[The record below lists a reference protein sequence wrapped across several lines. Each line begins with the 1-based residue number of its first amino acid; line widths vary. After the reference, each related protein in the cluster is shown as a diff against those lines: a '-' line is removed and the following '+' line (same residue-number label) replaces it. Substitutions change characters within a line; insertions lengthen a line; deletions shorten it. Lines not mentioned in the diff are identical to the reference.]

1 MRNKLLIAIVGA
13 SIIPVALAFGTFTKK
28 KIDRIEPNTEAQVT
42 IESDLKVDQ
51 AITVDG
57 TTTLNALLNGPVKA
71 TSGVIGASAIDLSSE
86 VTGTLPIEN
95 GGTNS
100 STPLVNNRALETSGG
115 SIVESAITSTELGA
129 LSGITDNI
137 QTQLDDKQNLLPVD
151 TTGDLVYYDDGLGE
165 IVNLPI
171 GTLGQ
176 LLAVDASGIPVW
188 IDPPSSS
195 PLTTKGDLYTFD
207 TDNQR
212 LAVGT
217 NGQILSANS
226 TTGTGLE
233 WIDPP
238 ATSPLTTQGDIYYY
252 STDNDRL
259 AIGTEGQLLAVQS
272 GVPAWIDQPES
283 LPDFT
288 GNSKKVLAVNAAE
301 NAGEYVDV
309 MKYNNNGLKNLFIN
323 PSAEEGST
331 STDWSCTSGFLTTT
345 STNSMDTAKSDK
357 HFSIGSFGAGECVFT
372 LDHSGDYENNQGLFS
387 GYFNVSNNGIAKIQV
402 LVNEV
407 VQSELDLTAA
417 THYKKYEIPFVFGD
431 GANGSN
437 NDLQI
442 KIAYTGAVT
451 VLMDEIYAGLAPE
464 GYIQQVGQAHWVGSQ
479 STSVTNCTWSLNPVT
494 SANVFEA
501 FPADSDCTYA
511 NEGSILA
518 PSTDIPGFRI
528 PNARTDGY
536 YVVQGNGLSGCI
548 SSTGAACSITL
559 SSTGSYDNQPV
570 TETFEADIK
579 YANTL
584 YGKFRFTSGGEK
596 TIQVLGAAGNTS
608 SRVDVIANNIRER
621 GLVFNVYFY
630 PDSSA
635 TIVSQDAQ
643 VKEKAGF
650 IQWSSAEINDP
661 AWHLADGSCVLKSQY
676 PDLARNYFNG
686 STYQYGECTTTTT
699 NDSILLPDFVTDNRY
714 LRMGGGSLSLGDT
727 QTDAN
732 ASHQHF
738 TMRSGR
744 ASSQNTIGSTEYVFA
759 EYVQGSGSANY
770 IGVGT
775 TSVANV
781 GLTSSSGSTESRPNT
796 FVALA
801 YIRMH
806 DSNKVV
812 GKFESIN
819 SSDLCQVIANDND
832 GEAITA
838 NTEDIPFKTTVYD
851 NCGLWGNS
859 GNTGSNT
866 SDAFTPNKDGM
877 VSLSFTVLSGTGSN
891 TAFDIYEDG
900 SQHSRC
906 GTGTSSLAKS
916 SSCLFRV
923 TAGSY
928 YTLRTALTDTL
939 SSSALAHEIRIT
951 ELPDT
956 ESIVKNLLAESSQT
970 KCQTKYLTSDITTDT
985 DPISDLTFSNL
996 TVGKKY
1002 KINGSGYLSVS
1013 GDSIIVFQG
1022 FHDGNLVMNLG
1033 AGSASGAQNFVNFL
1047 YGKFTATATTL
1058 TFNTASFGGTN
1069 PALRGNSTKAET
1081 YVELCQLPDSYT
1093 TTSEW

>member
-57 TTTLNALLNGPVKA
+57 TTTLSALLNGPVKA

-171 GTLGQ
+171 GTLDQ
-176 LLAVDASGIPVW
+176 LLSVDASGIPVW

-387 GYFNVSNNGIAKIQV
+387 GYFNVSNNGIVKIQV

-407 VQSELDLTAA
+407 VQTELDLTAA

-431 GANGSN
+431 GTNASN

-442 KIAYTGAVT
+442 KITYTGAVT
-451 VLMDEIYAGLAPE
+451 VLMDEIYAGLAPK

-635 TIVSQDAQ
+635 TVVSQDTELTINQANEFTAKVNSAGVVSGENYDWINGNCNTATVGKPQCTINSGVFTSAPSCQITRLVTSGTAVGVIGQ
-643 VKEKAGF
+643 V
-650 IQWSSAEINDP
+650 
-661 AWHLADGSCVLKSQY
+661 LA
-676 PDLARNYFNG
+676 
-686 STYQYGECTTTTT
+686 TTT
-699 NDSILLPDFVTDNRY
+699 LLD
-714 LRMGGGSLSLGDT
+714 
-727 QTDAN
+727 
-732 ASHQHF
+732 
-738 TMRSGR
+738 
-744 ASSQNTIGSTEYVFA
+744 ISTV
-759 EYVQGSGSANY
+759 
-770 IGVGT
+770 
-775 TSVANV
+775 
-781 GLTSSSGSTESRPNT
+781 RDDRT
-796 FVALA
+796 FVDTD
-801 YIRMH
+801 YQITCTRT
-806 DSNKVV
+806 DDYNKSATII
-812 GKFESIN
+812 GKFENIN
-819 SSDLCQVIANDND
+819 SSDLDKVIVARTGSDQVITQNITTDVTFDNELKD
-832 GEAITA
+832 VNNNFNPTTGVYTSTKDTTLLICFNYMWSSQAWGVGQRYVFTGEFSSPLKSVALTRKEILTTA
-838 NTEDIPFKTTVYD
+838 PDFRQGGTCIEQDINAGGTFKVTV
-851 NCGLWGNS
+851 NQNS
-859 GNTGSNT
+859 
-866 SDAFTPNKDGM
+866 
-877 VSLSFTVLSGTGSN
+877 
-891 TAFDIYEDG
+891 
-900 SQHSRC
+900 
-906 GTGTSSLAKS
+906 TGTRNL
-916 SSCLFRV
+916 
-923 TAGSY
+923 Y
-928 YTLRTALTDTL
+928 
-939 SSSALAHEIRIT
+939 SSAQEYVRMSIQ

-970 KCQTKYLTSDITTDT
+970 KCQTKYLTSDVTTDT
-985 DPISDLTFSNL
+985 TVSDLGFSSM
-996 TVGKKY
+996 TIGKKY
-1002 KINGSGYLSVS
+1002 EVAIRLLSDHSIASLDNIVLDMKDGSTLLCRTSTSGSNGVQPS
-1013 GDSIIVFQG
+1013 DF
-1022 FHDGNLVMNLG
+1022 NKC
-1033 AGSASGAQNFVNFL
+1033 
-1047 YGKFTATATTL
+1047 KFTAQ
-1058 TFNTASFGGTN
+1058 
-1069 PALRGNSTKAET
+1069 STSITAET
-1081 YVELCQLPDSYT
+1081 LSISSGNAVRGDTTVELETKVELCQLPDSYT